1 MAWKIRVVMTLT
13 DDEYTE
19 GTRETQ
25 VEIEESI
32 PAGFQNLD
40 KWEQDVHEIGFR
52 SMRELFKSG
61 IELFEERMLSE
72 YIHKNKDCQTG
83 RRGLRELTLKTVFG
97 KVRFPRQRMLC
108 STCGEWVMSL

>member
-40 KWEQDVHEIGFR
+40 KWEQDVHEIGLS

-61 IELFEERMLSE
+61 IELF
-72 YIHKNKDCQTG
+72 
-83 RRGLRELTLKTVFG
+83 
-97 KVRFPRQRMLC
+97 
-108 STCGEWVMSL
+108 